1 MVDSSPL
8 GTRKK
13 RTRLSASCL
22 TLRVPG
28 EVWTLPC
35 LLRRSSTGLASS
47 ITLRSSPWL
56 QPSSN
61 IFELTLL
68 HRRYEIA
75 AMGLATS
82 LGSWL
87 LKSEVVY
94 RHRQPTFFRDPTPG
108 LVVPIVAGRHQ
119 LISGALGLST
129 SGDGWQLGVEATQAY
144 RVSNREIEE
153 LQDSERGSW
162 AVRSQFLFA
171 RDILSLSFIGV
182 ASGWT
187 LEGGALGAPSL
198 LGQSMTNGHWLEGLS
213 AI

>member
-1 MVDSSPL
+1 MD
-8 GTRKK
+8 
-13 RTRLSASCL
+13 L
-22 TLRVPG
+22 TLLAASIFDRAG
-28 EVWTLPC
+28 ELDNVE
-35 LLRRSSTGLASS
+35 
-47 ITLRSSPWL
+47 ISPWL

-108 LVVPIVAGRHQ
+108 LVVPIVAGRHE

-162 AVRSQFLFA
+162 AVRVSFFA
-171 RDILSLSFIGV
+171 REFLSLSFIGV

-187 LEGGALGAPSL
+187 LEGGGVGRAEF
-198 LGQSMTNGHWLEGLS
+198 T
-213 AI
+213 AINR